1 MRKTFAI
8 LLAAAALAGCA
19 STEMRTFVGK
29 PVEETMFAY
38 GEPVHVIEMS
48 DRRRAYQYR
57 WGGGTVVV
65 PGQVNATAQTFG
77 NITTVRSTSTPA
89 AIYESAG
96 CLITFIASDHGEG
109 RYVVEEYRVPKQL
122 VC

>member
-1 MRKTFAI
+1 MRNA
-8 LLAAAALAGCA
+8 LGALRAAAVLAGCA

-38 GEPVHVIEMS
+38 GQPAHVIELP
-48 DRRRAYQYR
+48 DGRRAYQYR
-57 WGGGTVVV
+57 WGGGTVAV
-65 PGQVNATAQTFG
+65 PGRTTAVSQTFG
-77 NITTVRSTSTPA
+77 NVTTIQSTSTPA

-96 CLITFIASDHGEG
+96 CLITFIAKEQSG
-109 RYVVEEYRVPKQL
+109 RYVIEDYRVPKQL